1 MMSLKDELFAYD
13 FEKPYWFLLLLLLPL
28 LFWLIYR
35 MNRDKQFGFKY
46 TNTTDKQQTLS
57 SLFVLVL
64 KMLLHSAKILAFLLF
79 VSILASPI
87 KIESDQPNQHQNGFG
102 IDLIFVLDVS
112 FSMQAMDL
120 KPNRLESAKRVI
132 DDFIQQRSSDRIGL
146 VAYSGEAYS
155 VCYKTSDHNLLR
167 SQLARING
175 NDLIQGTA
183 IGVGLGTGITQL
195 RGDSTTSKAIIL
207 LTDGKNNIG
216 DISPIEAA
224 DLAVNEGVRV
234 YTVGVGTNGYA
245 PIPDMSVFG
254 SGIGYSLVEIDEE
267 ILNEISNLTGGK
279 YFRATDS
286 KSLKSVIME
295 IDKIEKKRLNKTQ
308 SILPLSTDLT
318 SFLNVLLCL
327 CIVIIIGD
335 TFLFINYE

>member
-1 MMSLKDELFAYD
+1 MIRMIEELLGYH
-13 FEKPYWFLLLLLLPL
+13 FEKPYWFFLLLFLPL
-28 LFWLIYR
+28 FIWLFFKL
-35 MNRDKQFGFKY
+35 NKEKPFAFKY
-46 TNTTDKQQTLS
+46 ANTIDQQQRIS
-57 SLFVLVL
+57 SFLVLTL
-64 KMLLHSAKILAFLLF
+64 KMLLNSAKILLFFLF

-87 KIESDQPNQHQNGFG
+87 KIDPDQPKPNQNGYG

-132 DDFIQQRSSDRIGL
+132 GDFIQQRENDRIGL

-155 VCYKTSDHNLLR
+155 VCHKTTDYKLLI

-195 RGDSTTSKAIIL
+195 RGDSTKSKAIVL
-207 LTDGKNNIG
+207 LTDGKNNVG

-224 DLAVNEGVRV
+224 ELAVNEDVRV
-234 YTVGVGTNGYA
+234 YTIGVGTNGYA
-245 PIPDMSVFG
+245 PIPNMGAFG
-254 SGIGYSLVEIDEE
+254 AGFSYNLVEIDEE
-267 ILNEISNLTGGK
+267 ILNEISNLTGGQ

-286 KSLKSVIME
+286 RSLNRIIME
-295 IDKIEKKRLNKTQ
+295 IDKIEKKLLNKEQ
-308 SILPLSTDLT
+308 SVLPLTTDLT
-318 SFLNVLLCL
+318 PFLKIIICL
-327 CIVIIIGD
+327 CIIIIIGD
-335 TFLFINYE
+335 IFLFIQYE

>member
-1 MMSLKDELFAYD
+1 MMSLKGDFFAYD
-13 FEKPYWFLLLLLLPL
+13 FEKPYWFLLLLILPL

-46 TNTTDKQQTLS
+46 TNTTDNQQTIAS
-57 SLFVLVL
+57 VFVLAL
-64 KMLLHSAKILAFLLF
+64 RMLLHSAKILAFLIF

-87 KIESDQPNQHQNGFG
+87 KIDSDQPNQNHNGFG

-155 VCYKTSDHNLLR
+155 VCYKTTDHNLLR

-224 DLAVNEGVRV
+224 DLAVNESVRV
-234 YTVGVGTNGYA
+234 YTIGVGTNGYA

-308 SILPLSTDLT
+308 SILPLSTDL
-318 SFLNVLLCL
+318 SPFLNVLLGL
-327 CIVIIIGD
+327 CIVVIIGD
-335 TFLFINYE
+335 TFLFINHE

>member
-1 MMSLKDELFAYD
+1 MMSLKGDFFAYD
-13 FEKPYWFLLLLLLPL
+13 FEKPYWFLLLLILPL

-46 TNTTDKQQTLS
+46 TNTTDKQQTIAS
-57 SLFVLVL
+57 VFVLAL
-64 KMLLHSAKILAFLLF
+64 RMLLHSAKILAFLIF

-87 KIESDQPNQHQNGFG
+87 KIDSDQPNQNHNGFG

-155 VCYKTSDHNLLR
+155 VCYKTTDHDLLR

-234 YTVGVGTNGYA
+234 YTIGVGTNGYA

-308 SILPLSTDLT
+308 SILPLSTDL
-318 SFLNVLLCL
+318 SPFLNVLLGL

-335 TFLFINYE
+335 TFLFINHE

>member
-1 MMSLKDELFAYD
+1 MMSLKDGFFGYD

-28 LFWLIYR
+28 LFWLFYR
-35 MNRDKQFGFKY
+35 LNQEKQFGFKY
-46 TNTTDKQQTLS
+46 TNTTVKQQTVS
-57 SLFVLVL
+57 SFFVLIL
-64 KMLLHSAKILAFLLF
+64 RMFLYSAKILMFFLF

-87 KIESDQPNQHQNGFG
+87 KIETDKPNPNQNGFG

-120 KPNRLESAKRVI
+120 KPNRLESAKKVI
-132 DDFIQQRSSDRIGL
+132 DNFIQQRSNDRIGL

-155 VCYKTSDHNLLR
+155 VCYKTTDHKLLR

-207 LTDGKNNIG
+207 LTDGKNNVG
-216 DISPIEAA
+216 DLSPIEAA
-224 DLAVNEGVRV
+224 DLAVNEGVRI
-234 YTVGVGTNGYA
+234 YTIGVGTNGYA
-245 PIPDMSVFG
+245 PIPDMGGFG

-286 KSLKSVIME
+286 RSLKSVIME
-295 IDKIEKKRLNKTQ
+295 IDKIEKKRLNKDQ
-308 SILPLSTDLT
+308 SISPLTTDL
-318 SFLNVLLCL
+318 SPFLNLLLCL
-327 CIVIIIGD
+327 CIIVIIGD

>member
-1 MMSLKDELFAYD
+1 MMGLKGDFFAYD
-13 FEKPYWFLLLLLLPL
+13 FEKPYWFLLLLILPL

-46 TNTTDKQQTLS
+46 TNTTEKQQTIAS
-57 SLFVLVL
+57 IFVLVL
-64 KMLLHSAKILAFLLF
+64 RMLLHSAKILAFLIF

-87 KIESDQPNQHQNGFG
+87 KIDSDQPNQNHNGFG

-155 VCYKTSDHNLLR
+155 VCYKTTDHNLLR

-234 YTVGVGTNGYA
+234 YTIGVGTNGYA

-308 SILPLSTDLT
+308 SILPLSTDL
-318 SFLNVLLCL
+318 SPFLNVLLGL

-335 TFLFINYE
+335 TFLFINHE

>member
-1 MMSLKDELFAYD
+1 
-13 FEKPYWFLLLLLLPL
+13 
-28 LFWLIYR
+28 
-35 MNRDKQFGFKY
+35 
-46 TNTTDKQQTLS
+46 
-57 SLFVLVL
+57 
-64 KMLLHSAKILAFLLF
+64 

-87 KIESDQPNQHQNGFG
+87 KIESDQPNQNQNGFG

-155 VCYKTSDHNLLR
+155 VCYKTTDHNLLR

-234 YTVGVGTNGYA
+234 YTIGVGTNGYA

-308 SILPLSTDLT
+308 SILPLSTDF
-318 SFLNVLLCL
+318 SPFLNVLLGL
-327 CIVIIIGD
+327 CIVVIIGD
-335 TFLFINYE
+335 TFLFINHE

>member
-1 MMSLKDELFAYD
+1 MMSLKGDFFAYD
-13 FEKPYWFLLLLLLPL
+13 FEKPYWFLLLLILPL

-46 TNTTDKQQTLS
+46 TNTTEKQQTIAS
-57 SLFVLVL
+57 IFVLVL
-64 KMLLHSAKILAFLLF
+64 RMLLHSAKILAFLIF

-87 KIESDQPNQHQNGFG
+87 KIDSDQPNQNHNGFG

-155 VCYKTSDHNLLR
+155 VCYKTTDHNLLR

-234 YTVGVGTNGYA
+234 YTIGVGTNGYA

-308 SILPLSTDLT
+308 SILPLSTDR
-318 SFLNVLLCL
+318 SPFLNVLLGL

>member
-1 MMSLKDELFAYD
+1 MISLKDELFAYD

-46 TNTTDKQQTLS
+46 TNTTDKQQTVS

-64 KMLLHSAKILAFLLF
+64 KMMLHSAKILAFLLF

-87 KIESDQPNQHQNGFG
+87 KIDSNKPNIDQNGFG

-155 VCYKTSDHNLLR
+155 VCYKTSDHKLLR

-224 DLAVNEGVRV
+224 ELAVNEGVRV

-245 PIPDMSVFG
+245 PIPDMGVFG

-295 IDKIEKKRLNKTQ
+295 IDKIEKKRLKTTQ
-308 SILPLSTDLT
+308 SILPLGTDLT
-318 SFLNVLLCL
+318 PFLNVLLCL

>member
-1 MMSLKDELFAYD
+1 MISLKDELFAYD

-46 TNTTDKQQTLS
+46 TNTTDKQQTVS

-87 KIESDQPNQHQNGFG
+87 KIDSNKPNIDQNGFG

-155 VCYKTSDHNLLR
+155 VCYKTSDHKLLR

-224 DLAVNEGVRV
+224 ELAVNEGVRV

-245 PIPDMSVFG
+245 PIPDMGVFG

-295 IDKIEKKRLNKTQ
+295 IDKIEKKRLKTTQ
-308 SILPLSTDLT
+308 SILPFGTDLT
-318 SFLNVLLCL
+318 PFLNVLLCL

>member
-1 MMSLKDELFAYD
+1 MMSLKGDFFAYD
-13 FEKPYWFLLLLLLPL
+13 FEKPYWFLLLLILPL

-46 TNTTDKQQTLS
+46 TNTTDKQQTIAS
-57 SLFVLVL
+57 VFVLAL
-64 KMLLHSAKILAFLLF
+64 RMLLHSAKILAFLIF

-87 KIESDQPNQHQNGFG
+87 KIDSDQPNQNHNGFG

-155 VCYKTSDHNLLR
+155 VCYKTTDHNLLR

-234 YTVGVGTNGYA
+234 YTIGVGTNGYA

-308 SILPLSTDLT
+308 SILPLSTNL
-318 SFLNVLLCL
+318 SPFLNVLLGL

-335 TFLFINYE
+335 TFLFINHE

>member
-1 MMSLKDELFAYD
+1 MMSLKGDFFAYD
-13 FEKPYWFLLLLLLPL
+13 FEKPYWFLLLLILPL

-46 TNTTDKQQTLS
+46 TNTTDKQQTIAS
-57 SLFVLVL
+57 VFVLAL
-64 KMLLHSAKILAFLLF
+64 RMLLHSAKILAFLIF

-87 KIESDQPNQHQNGFG
+87 KIDSDQPNQNHNGFG

-155 VCYKTSDHNLLR
+155 VCYKTTDHNLLR

-234 YTVGVGTNGYA
+234 YTIGVGTNGYA

-308 SILPLSTDLT
+308 SILPLSTDL
-318 SFLNVLLCL
+318 SPFLNVLLGL

-335 TFLFINYE
+335 TFLFINHE

>member
-1 MMSLKDELFAYD
+1 MIDLKDGFLEYE
-13 FEKPYWFLLLLLLPL
+13 FEKPYWFLLLLILPL
-28 LFWLIYR
+28 LFLFIYR

-46 TNTTDKQQTLS
+46 TNTIDKQHTIS
-57 SLFVLVL
+57 SFFVLIL
-64 KMLLHSAKILAFLLF
+64 RMSLHFAKILTFFLF

-87 KIESDQPNQHQNGFG
+87 KIDPNQPNSDESGFG

-132 DDFIQQRSSDRIGL
+132 DDFIQKRSSDRIGL

-155 VCYKTSDHNLLR
+155 VCYKTTDHTLLR

-224 DLAVNEGVRV
+224 ELAVNEGVRV
-234 YTVGVGTNGYA
+234 YTIGVGTNGYA
-245 PIPDMSVFG
+245 PIPDMGVFG

-308 SILPLSTDLT
+308 SILPLSTDL
-318 SFLNVLLCL
+318 SPFLNVLLCL

>member
-1 MMSLKDELFAYD
+1 MSLKGDFFDYD
-13 FEKPYWFLLLLLLPL
+13 FEKPYWFLLLLILPL

-46 TNTTDKQQTLS
+46 SNTTDKQQTIAS
-57 SLFVLVL
+57 IFVLAL
-64 KMLLHSAKILAFLLF
+64 RMLLHSAKILAFLIF

-87 KIESDQPNQHQNGFG
+87 KIDSDQPNQNHNGFG

-155 VCYKTSDHNLLR
+155 VCYKTTDHNLLR

-234 YTVGVGTNGYA
+234 YTIGVGTNGYA

-308 SILPLSTDLT
+308 SILPLSTDL
-318 SFLNVLLCL
+318 SPFLNVLLGL

-335 TFLFINYE
+335 TFLFINHE

>member
-1 MMSLKDELFAYD
+1 MMSLKGDFFAYD
-13 FEKPYWFLLLLLLPL
+13 FEKPYWFLLLLILPL

-35 MNRDKQFGFKY
+35 MNRYKQFGFKY
-46 TNTTDKQQTLS
+46 TNTSDKQQTIAS
-57 SLFVLVL
+57 VFVLAL
-64 KMLLHSAKILAFLLF
+64 RMLLHSAKILAFLIF

-87 KIESDQPNQHQNGFG
+87 KIDSDQPNQNQNGFG

-155 VCYKTSDHNLLR
+155 VCYKTTDHNLLR

-234 YTVGVGTNGYA
+234 YTIGVGTNGYA

-308 SILPLSTDLT
+308 SILPLSTDF
-318 SFLNVLLCL
+318 SPFLNVLLGL
-327 CIVIIIGD
+327 CIVVIIGD
-335 TFLFINYE
+335 TFLFINHE

>member
-87 KIESDQPNQHQNGFG
+87 KIESDQPNQNQNGFG

>member
-1 MMSLKDELFAYD
+1 MMSLKGDFFAYD
-13 FEKPYWFLLLLLLPL
+13 FEKPYWFLLLLILPL

-35 MNRDKQFGFKY
+35 TNRDKQFGFKY
-46 TNTTDKQQTLS
+46 TNTTDKQQTIAS
-57 SLFVLVL
+57 VFVLAL
-64 KMLLHSAKILAFLLF
+64 RMLLHSAKILAFLIF

-87 KIESDQPNQHQNGFG
+87 KIDSDQPNQNQNGFG

-155 VCYKTSDHNLLR
+155 VCYKTTDHNLLR
-167 SQLARING
+167 TQLARING

-195 RGDSTTSKAIIL
+195 RGDSTVSKAIIL

-234 YTVGVGTNGYA
+234 YTIGVGTNGYA

-295 IDKIEKKRLNKTQ
+295 IDKIEKKRLNKTE
-308 SILPLSTDLT
+308 SILPLSTDL
-318 SFLNVLLCL
+318 SPFLNVLLCL

-335 TFLFINYE
+335 KFLFINYE

>member
-1 MMSLKDELFAYD
+1 MMNLKDGFFDYD

-28 LFWLIYR
+28 LFWLIHR
-35 MNRDKQFGFKY
+35 INREKQFGFKY
-46 TNTTDKQQTLS
+46 TNTKDKQQTVS
-57 SLFVLVL
+57 SFFVLVL
-64 KMLLHSAKILAFLLF
+64 RMFLYSVKILAFFIF

-87 KIESDQPNQHQNGFG
+87 KIDSGQPKPNQNGFG

-120 KPNRLESAKRVI
+120 RPNRLESAKRVI
-132 DDFIQQRSSDRIGL
+132 DDFIQQRGNDRIGL

-155 VCYKTSDHNLLR
+155 VCYKTTDHKLLR

-207 LTDGKNNIG
+207 LTDGKNNVG
-216 DISPIEAA
+216 DISPMEAA

-234 YTVGVGTNGYA
+234 YTIGVGTNGYA
-245 PIPDMSVFG
+245 PIPDRGVFG

-267 ILNEISNLTGGK
+267 ILNQISNLTGGK

-286 KSLKSVIME
+286 KSLRSVIME

-308 SILPLSTDLT
+308 SIVPLSTDLAP
-318 SFLNVLLCL
+318 FLNLILCL

-335 TFLFINYE
+335 IFLFINYE

>member
-1 MMSLKDELFAYD
+1 MISLKDELFAYD

-87 KIESDQPNQHQNGFG
+87 KIDSNKPNIDQNGFG

-132 DDFIQQRSSDRIGL
+132 DDFIQQRSSDRIVL

-155 VCYKTSDHNLLR
+155 VCYKTSDHKLLR

-224 DLAVNEGVRV
+224 ELAVNEGVRV

-245 PIPDMSVFG
+245 PIPDMGVFG

-295 IDKIEKKRLNKTQ
+295 IDKIEKKRLKTTQ
-308 SILPLSTDLT
+308 SILPLGTDLT
-318 SFLNVLLCL
+318 PFLNVLLCL